1 ELSAMAD
8 ISVEGW
14 VGLGSGGANATCGWG
29 IGMSDYASIIRPTDV
44 GGVAG
49 MSDYA
54 LWANPTY
61 DREFGCWG
69 CAVWLDVRLRCANP
83 TYGSAGDVDVGR
95 ISPQGVIRQTL
106 ANVLPNPP
114 PSLIHFPKA
123 PSGRSTKTP
132 IRHHRSGGP
141 AGEGEPFPHLLG
153 MPFQQRFLFCRQPGG
168 VWPFDIL
175 KPLRERL
182 IPAIRKNIQRFLQ
195 RLIQPARYQR
205 VVLHGGG
212 VGQPLK
218 ALQ

>member
-1 ELSAMAD
+1 MAD

-29 IGMSDYASIIRPTDV
+29 IGMSDYAALIRPTDV

-49 MSDYA
+49 
-54 LWANPTY
+54 
-61 DREFGCWG
+61 
-69 CAVWLDVRLRCANP
+69 
-83 TYGSAGDVDVGR
+83 DVGLR
-95 ISPQGVIRQTL
+95 PAGVIRQTL

-153 MPFQQRFLFCRQPGG
+153 MSDRKSTRLNSSHVKISYAVFC
-168 VWPFDIL
+168 L
-175 KPLRERL
+175 KKKK
-182 IPAIRKNIQRFLQ
+182 ANI
-195 RLIQPARYQR
+195 
-205 VVLHGGG
+205 
-212 VGQPLK
+212 
-218 ALQ
+218 

>member
-1 ELSAMAD
+1 WHKTAAAGARSIHQRPRELSAMAD

-29 IGMSDYASIIRPTDV
+29 IGMSDYAALIRPTDV

-49 MSDYA
+49 
-54 LWANPTY
+54 
-61 DREFGCWG
+61 
-69 CAVWLDVRLRCANP
+69 
-83 TYGSAGDVDVGR
+83 DVGLR
-95 ISPQGVIRQTL
+95 PAGVIRQTL

-205 VVLHGGG
+205 VVLHGG
-212 VGQPLK
+212 
-218 ALQ
+218 